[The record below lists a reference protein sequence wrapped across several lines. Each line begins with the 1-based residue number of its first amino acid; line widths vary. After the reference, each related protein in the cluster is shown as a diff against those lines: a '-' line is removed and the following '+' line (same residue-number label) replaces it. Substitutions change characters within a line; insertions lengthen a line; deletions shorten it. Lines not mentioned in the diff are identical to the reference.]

1 MIVMA
6 YAPYPAKARMSDER
20 VFSPAVDYDWTLA
33 NGSRAQ
39 RRRLVREVTRQN
51 NRSNQTRKSKK
62 K

>member
-1 MIVMA
+1 MI
-6 YAPYPAKARMSDER
+6 YLQHPAKARMSDQR

-51 NRSNQTRKSKK
+51 NRSNQARKSKK